1 MWHEIQNVGFNR
13 EQFSSNIFQFM
24 AHENLMMRALYS
36 LAQHENEAVYVQKRG
51 TTIITLKEIQLNV
64 KFWLSFPCKLIID
77 ISTQIIS
84 HEYITSYVIVLPEK
98 DNVLNA
104 ER

>member
-1 MWHEIQNVGFNR
+1 MWREMQNVDFNR

-24 AHENLMMRALYS
+24 AHENLMMRALY
-36 LAQHENEAVYVQKRG
+36 LLIHENKAVYAQKWG

-64 KFWLSFPCKLIID
+64 KLCLIIPCKLIID
-77 ISTQIIS
+77 ITQIMS